1 MPLYECMITN
11 AIGKKEKIFR
21 EAFSDREL
29 IASIESHVSLIS
41 YKQIQHDDRIIQR
54 KHYNKESIIL
64 FTDMIS
70 NLLKSGLTIK
80 DSIAICGSISSDK
93 QVGFLCADI
102 LFGLEKGYPFHKVIG
117 LLPSAFSQLYY
128 SLIRLGEKTG
138 DVSGVFQRMSNYLHS
153 QRKVK
158 KKLMN
163 AMIYPSMV
171 LIFAVLGCIGIVVY
185 VLPHMMEIVSA
196 FKVNNDE
203 TVVLSMNAFISN
215 IRFSLSLVVLSI
227 LAICFLKIFRKR
239 NAGIL
244 LFTDRLLLRIPRV
257 GEMLKAY
264 QTLEFAFAM
273 EMLIGAGIPMV
284 SALREAATVVKNQAY
299 ADALLQVHEK
309 IHAGDRLSDS
319 LLAHDEFPSY
329 LPTWISIGERTG
341 KVENVFT
348 QIREYY
354 QQDVE
359 QASDM
364 IMTMIEPVITLV
376 VGVVVLIL
384 IIQFVLPIFSLY
396 GKVL

>member
-1 MPLYECMITN
+1 MLSV
-11 AIGKKEKIFR
+11 KRKKIFR

-29 IASIESHVSLIS
+29 IASIEPQLSLVS
-41 YKQIQHDDRIIQR
+41 YRQIQSEAQIIKR
-54 KHYNKESIIL
+54 KYYNKESIIL

-80 DSIAICGSISSDK
+80 DSIAICGSISADK

-102 LFGLEKGYPFHKVIG
+102 LFGLEKGYPFHKVVG

-128 SLIRLGEKTG
+128 SLIRLGEKIG
-138 DVSGVFQRMSNYLHS
+138 DVSGVFQRMSNYLHTE
-153 QRKVK
+153 RKIK

-171 LIFAVLGCIGIVVY
+171 LIFAVLGCIGIVLY

-203 TVVLSMNAFISN
+203 TAVLSMNAFISN
-215 IRFSLSLVVLSI
+215 IRFSLSLFVLMIISI
-227 LAICFLKIFRKR
+227 CLLTITRKR
-239 NAGIL
+239 NRGIL
-244 LFTDRLLLRIPRV
+244 LFTDRLLLKIPRIGGV
-257 GEMLKAY
+257 LKAY
-264 QTLEFAFAM
+264 QTLEFSFAM

-284 SALREAATVVKNQAY
+284 SALHEAATVVKNQAY
-299 ADALLQVHEK
+299 ADALLQVHTK
-309 IHAGDRLSDS
+309 IQAGDRLSDS
-319 LLAHDEFPSY
+319 VVIHDEFPSY
-329 LPTWISIGERTG
+329 LSTWISIGERTG

-359 QASDM
+359 QASEM
-364 IMTMIEPVITLV
+364 IMTMIEPVITLL
-376 VGVVVLIL
+376 VGVVVLVL